1 MARRQKRRRSGGL
14 GRTPFNHFEQAAYEF
29 KRRIK
34 HPSCHNAAK
43 ALIEAQSMY
52 VHALESNHRGLIGL
66 TQRHR
71 KKVERL
77 VQTCTRG

>member
-1 MARRQKRRRSGGL
+1 MRRRKRRRGLGGL
-14 GRTPFNHFEQAAYEF
+14 GRTPYDHFEQAAYEF
-29 KRRIK
+29 KRCIK

-77 VQTCTRG
+77 VNTCAKG